1 MFIYIF
7 VYVTNMT
14 NVCIGYFIVVQAT
27 EMMDSSKHNSS
38 DIQII
43 ILDINDNYPAFDRQE
58 YNISVNETT
67 PLRSSIL
74 TVTAIDLDEVC
85 LL

>member
-1 MFIYIF
+1 MYTF

-14 NVCIGYFIVVQAT
+14 NVCTGYYIVVQAT

-43 ILDINDNYPAFDRQE
+43 ILDVNDNYPIFDRQE
-58 YNISVNETT
+58 YNISINETT
-67 PLRSSIL
+67 PLNSSIL

-85 LL
+85 NL